1 MTKYLQRMPA
11 MSSAGFTL
19 AEIMVAMFILTG
31 AVLSGTFFF
40 ASMARSAAFTGH
52 VAQATELAQDKL
64 EELLEQTKGTMAA
77 GNDTIDGFD
86 RTWTLSNNTD
96 FAVLEVTVD
105 WNSLDGKTRSVSLD
119 TLRAH

>member
-1 MTKYLQRMPA
+1 LNKHPPMIPA
-11 MSSAGFTL
+11 RSSAGFTL
-19 AEIMVAMFILTG
+19 AEVMVAMFILTG

-40 ASMARSAAFTGH
+40 ASMARSAAFTGR

-77 GNDTIDGFD
+77 GNDTMDGFD

-96 FAVLEVTVD
+96 FTVLEVIVD
-105 WNSLDGKTRSVSLD
+105 WDSLDGNTRSVSLD